1 VSSGEPQPFP
11 QNSAQVFGT
20 GARITSSASGS
31 CYPSTSTGYNLIR
44 TPVST
49 AFVVRTAS
57 IPRALGSSRTAA
69 DGWSQTPH
77 RSSAFL
83 GAVRSQSGPSR
94 VTGFKKQPRTLL
106 VDTTSTCLGFQWT
119 AVNKKQTHT
128 HTERES
134 EGKRT
139 SNRIPWNSRI
149 EALLSRAS
157 KRGSCCGGSRHTT
170 GTFALVS
177 FHNSYLQFILSNGK
191 HALANKQLYRSV

>member
-1 VSSGEPQPFP
+1 VSRDWKAQTARNALLRRLFRFCQRPARKAAAAAAAARTSLRTASSVSSGEPQPFP

-119 AVNKKQTHT
+119 TVNKKQTHT
-128 HTERES
+128 HREGER
-134 EGKRT
+134 GKE
-139 SNRIPWNSRI
+139 NV
-149 EALLSRAS
+149 
-157 KRGSCCGGSRHTT
+157 K
-170 GTFALVS
+170 
-177 FHNSYLQFILSNGK
+177 SYSLE
-191 HALANKQLYRSV
+191 

>member
-1 VSSGEPQPFP
+1 MSSGEPQPFP

-119 AVNKKQTHT
+119 TVNKKQTHT
-128 HTERES
+128 HREGER
-134 EGKRT
+134 GKE
-139 SNRIPWNSRI
+139 NV
-149 EALLSRAS
+149 
-157 KRGSCCGGSRHTT
+157 K
-170 GTFALVS
+170 
-177 FHNSYLQFILSNGK
+177 SYSLE
-191 HALANKQLYRSV
+191 